1 MRISYWSSDVCSS
14 DLCQRSLPE
23 LPDAK
28 RSRYES
34 GLGLSSYNAAV
45 LTAEAETA
53 RWFEALLAEAA
64 RIQKKSEAEVA
75 KASANWLLSE
85 LFGALNRLGRS
96 LDDSP
101 VNPEQGAE
109 LLALVADRSEERRVG
124 TGGVSTCRSRW
135 APYNVKK
142 KNNRNTKL
150 VDTH

>member
-1 MRISYWSSDVCSS
+1 MRISDWSSDVCSS
-14 DLCQRSLPE
+14 DLLPE

-101 VNPEQGAE
+101 VNPEQGA
-109 LLALVADRSEERRVG
+109 RSEEHTSELQSLMRISYAVF
-124 TGGVSTCRSRW
+124 CL
-135 APYNVKK
+135 KK
-142 KNNRNTKL
+142 KINTHPHS
-150 VDTH
+150 THRINYIYAVIP